1 MNVCSMYLNSFA
13 QKGPKSGISLER
25 RRSET
30 TAGYYQ
36 RNVSLNNLFTSK
48 VNSLK
53 LFLKIKDE
61 AKQNKTKT
69 DLGHHTQVIR
79 KLQRLEKAK
88 PRKKETKRTE
98 ELLQHIGLKCTYP
111 DSQISY
117 ISITQALG
125 TKPMA
130 PFISPTH
137 QPYLLYS

>member
-1 MNVCSMYLNSFA
+1 MYLNSFA

-69 DLGHHTQVIR
+69 DLGHHT
-79 KLQRLEKAK
+79 
-88 PRKKETKRTE
+88 
-98 ELLQHIGLKCTYP
+98 
-111 DSQISY
+111 
-117 ISITQALG
+117 
-125 TKPMA
+125 
-130 PFISPTH
+130 
-137 QPYLLYS
+137 